1 MSALALQVPAV
12 FEEPCWSGG
21 QRWEQKAAPG
31 QSARV
36 LSPPPTRLCKDARE
50 QVFIK
55 CSVLAVMAYN
65 IQVMPNS
72 SLVQQK
78 ECDAL

>member
-1 MSALALQVPAV
+1 MSALALQVPVV
-12 FEEPCWSGG
+12 FEEPCRSGG
-21 QRWEQKAAPG
+21 LRWEQKAAPG

-55 CSVLAVMAYN
+55 SSVLVV
-65 IQVMPNS
+65 IQAMPNS